1 MVVQA
6 ATVTSPSTGADARQQ
21 PVLPEAVVRV
31 PVSSSP
37 TQCWFE
43 LRDAGASVLVR
54 VVTSGS
60 FELTHSVRSRL
71 TFSPGQFR
79 CGQTWS
85 SAAFGSVKSIC
96 QHGLHARLG

>member
-43 LRDAGASVLVR
+43 LRDAGASVLV
-54 VVTSGS
+54 
-60 FELTHSVRSRL
+60 
-71 TFSPGQFR
+71 
-79 CGQTWS
+79 
-85 SAAFGSVKSIC
+85 
-96 QHGLHARLG
+96 